1 MTHPIMRARPIPA
14 SRWSRFLTED
24 AANKFLA
31 LALAFV
37 LWVTV
42 TFLGSRTVTAEA
54 VPVSVSNLR
63 DDLAV
68 ASPLEPVRVRLRA
81 PRTVLRERGPND
93 LVRAFVDLT
102 GRGIGAQ
109 SAEVTVV
116 PTDSRANILIVLP
129 SHVNV
134 TLDPVVQRSL
144 PITVTTEGEPA
155 AGYRTGDASVDPAT
169 VQVRGALGRL
179 QATSA
184 IEAVVPVGGATASFD
199 GEVPLRAPEGLKP
212 ALDRVHVKLEIIQ
225 AEETKT
231 LGVRVVTSGNPAPG
245 YWVRTVTTD
254 PAVITVRG
262 PRGVLES
269 LSFIETAPLRLDGA
283 RALLQQTLDL
293 ALPDTVAVVGGEPT
307 VRVQAEIV
315 SLEGTKD
322 IRATIQVNGVPDG
335 LRVTAVSPNSVR
347 ITVQGSAEALDRL
360 RDGDIVYFVSASGR
374 DVGAFTVQS
383 RREDVRAPENIRT
396 ASVENIE
403 ISVTLER

>member
-1 MTHPIMRARPIPA
+1 MVRPRPTPT
-14 SRWSRFLTED
+14 SRWSRFFTED
-24 AANKFLA
+24 AATKFLA

-37 LWVTV
+37 AWVAV

-63 DDLAV
+63 EDLAV
-68 ASPLEPVRVRLRA
+68 ASSLEPVRVRLRA
-81 PRTVLRERGPND
+81 PRTVLRERGSGD

-109 SAEVTVV
+109 SAEVAVV
-116 PTDSRANILIVLP
+116 PTDSRVSILIVLP
-129 SHVNV
+129 SRVNL

-144 PITVTTEGEPA
+144 PVKVTTEGEPA
-155 AGYRTGDASVDPAT
+155 PGYRVGDASVDPAT

-179 QATSA
+179 QATPA
-184 IEAVVPVGGATASFD
+184 IEAIVPVRGATASFD

-212 ALDRVHVKLEIIQ
+212 ALDRVRVKLEIVQ

-254 PAVITVRG
+254 PAVVTVRG
-262 PRGVLES
+262 PRGALEN
-269 LSFIETAPLRLDGA
+269 LSFIETSSLRLDGA

-293 ALPDTVAVVGGEPT
+293 VLSEGVSVVGGEPK

-322 IRATIQVNGVPDG
+322 VRAAVQVTGVPDG
-335 LRVTAVSPNSVR
+335 LRVATVSPNGVR
-347 ITVQGSAEALDRL
+347 ATVQGSTEALDRL
-360 RDGDIVYFVSASGR
+360 RDGDMVYLVSASGR
-374 DVGAFTVQS
+374 DAGTFKVQS
-383 RREDVRAPENIRT
+383 RREDVRVPESIRT